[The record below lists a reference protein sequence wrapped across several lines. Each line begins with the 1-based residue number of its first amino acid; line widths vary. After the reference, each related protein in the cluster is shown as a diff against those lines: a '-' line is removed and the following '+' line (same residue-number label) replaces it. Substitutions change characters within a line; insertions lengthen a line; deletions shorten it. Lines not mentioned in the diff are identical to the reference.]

1 MKLSTKKLR
10 GFLGTGLALIGVVA
24 VYLLSVLHVG
34 RITLTSGDAP
44 LTEETV
50 IRIAHHLNDRRVQV
64 AFSRLA
70 EEYQRL
76 HPGVRIEIQS
86 IPQRA
91 YDQWATTQLMGGT
104 PPDLVQMLGRAG
116 IWEILGQQYLVP
128 LTAHIGRENP
138 YNRDTELEGRP
149 WRDTYIDRMEG
160 GYFFHVMDFFSIPMT
175 IDNSRVF
182 YNKDLYRLI
191 TGSDEPPADF
201 RSWMAV
207 CRKIREYSAHREEE
221 LYPIAVSQEDY
232 LFSRYF
238 PTLTAGIMDPY
249 SIWQGGNPEY
259 ISIFYGLASNSFDLK
274 QERIRMGFLLLREL
288 YAQCQ
293 PSFLSDLAEQKR
305 FLFLQGRSVMAIGTT
320 RDIGIF
326 KELADFSVGVFD
338 FPQVDPDDPV
348 YGRFYEGRSRENPL
362 TTFAF
367 GLSQASRNPSRA
379 LDFMMFCTSQKQNE
393 QFCAELSWYPAIL
406 GSEVCEADLRLFQPV
421 TEGVSRYPALDPGHG
436 PINLFFE
443 QNFPLY
449 LDGQLTFEGFMDKLA
464 TVFLRQSE
472 ENFQFKLDMSLGN
485 RHQTEYNVAKERAK
499 MLFEEAG
506 PVQAGSVMG
515 SRTSYQLGLEIG
527 EMHDNFIN
535 VNQYTFHAIP
545 EGRYRYPLFQEEDE

>member
-1 MKLSTKKLR
+1 MIK
-10 GFLGTGLALIGVVA
+10 GVQA
-24 VYLLSVLHVG
+24 
-34 RITLTSGDAP
+34 
-44 LTEETV
+44 
-50 IRIAHHLNDRRVQV
+50 

-70 EEYQRL
+70 QDYQRL
-76 HPGVRIEIQS
+76 HPEVRIEIQS

-116 IWEILGQQYLVP
+116 IWETLGQHYLVP
-128 LTAHIGRENP
+128 LTAHIGQVNP
-138 YNRDTELEGRP
+138 YNRGTELEGRP
-149 WRDTYIDRMEG
+149 WRDTYIDGMEG

-207 CRKIREYSAHREEE
+207 CRKIREYSARQRDV
-221 LYPIAVSQEDY
+221 LYPVAVAQEDY

-238 PTLTAGIMDPY
+238 PTLTAGMMDFY

-259 ISIFYGLASNSFDLK
+259 ISIYYGLASKSFDLK
-274 QERIRMGFLLLREL
+274 QERIRVGFRLLKEL

-305 FLFLQGRSVMAIGTT
+305 FLFLQGRSVMAVGTT
-320 RDIGIF
+320 RDIGIY
-326 KELADFSVGVFD
+326 KDLADFSVGVFD
-338 FPQVDPDDPV
+338 FPQVDSDDPA

-367 GLSQASRNPSRA
+367 GLSQASRNPEIA

-393 QFCAELSWYPAIL
+393 RFCAELAWYPAIL
-406 GSEVCEADLRLFQPV
+406 GAEVRDADLRLFRPV
-421 TEGVSRYPALDPGHG
+421 TEGVSRYPALNPGHG

-449 LDGQLTFEGFMDKLA
+449 LDGQLTFDQFMDQLA
-464 TVFLRQSE
+464 AVFLRQSK
-472 ENFQFKLDMSLGN
+472 ENFQFKLNMSLGN
-485 RHQTEYNVAKERAK
+485 RPQTEYNVAKERAK

-506 PVQAGSVMG
+506 PVQAGTVMG
-515 SRTSYQLGLEIG
+515 SRTPYQLGLEIG

-535 VNQYTFHAIP
+535 VNQYTFRAIP
-545 EGRYRYPLFQEEDE
+545 DGRYRYPLFQESHE